1 VQIPGASTRI
11 RRAAPAMSSERGEM
25 TAVGGEAKDDSQPQ
39 PQQLEAPLSPSAAMG
54 KMSLDYA
61 APPGGMLPVP
71 DAGMAAAA
79 AGGGGR
85 MAVGG
90 GGLKRPPQL
99 EFKEGPPQRLSTTP
113 PRGERRRMSHS
124 EVDTDTC
131 AHEHA
136 RQWEG
141 SRDRDGS
148 ESERAS
154 LRLCRCC

>member
-1 VQIPGASTRI
+1 
-11 RRAAPAMSSERGEM
+11 MSERGEM
-25 TAVGGEAKDDSQPQ
+25 TAVGGEAKDDSQQPQ
-39 PQQLEAPLSPSAAMG
+39 PQPAHPLEAPLSPSAAMG

-131 AHEHA
+131 AHEQA

-148 ESERAS
+148 QSECAS